1 MDFKKISIF
10 QISLIVIF
18 VVAAIG
24 GLILF
29 ARYKGSS
36 EAQNLPTAEIWGVIP
51 ETDIATIKQA
61 LANNKTFKINYT
73 EKRLEFFYNNLIEAL
88 AAGNSPDLII
98 IPENLLLKLRSK
110 IFTIP
115 LKTMS
120 ERVFRDTYLDEGEIF
135 LTGDGVMA
143 LPFSVDPMIMYW
155 NRDTFASAGLAKP
168 PAIWDEF
175 ILLAQTLTNKDS
187 NGNVFRS
194 AVALGEF
201 DNIINAKEILSAL
214 FLQIGAPPIITSS
227 ETNSANGT
235 TALNFYTQF
244 SNPLGLTYSW
254 NKSLPNSRDAFLA
267 GDLAIYFGFA
277 SELANLRARNP
288 NLYFDVASLPQPKGA
303 KKSLTFGKL
312 YGAAILKSS
321 SDIANSARIAFLLT
335 SNQALKA
342 LSGENGLPPVRRDLL
357 VVKPTDAYGAL
368 FYDSA
373 LKSRGWL
380 DPDYWATSAAF
391 KEMIESVSSG
401 KARSTEAVGKME
413 GEVKKLLVK

>member
-10 QISLIVIF
+10 QIILIAVF

-36 EAQNLPTAEIWGVIP
+36 AALNLPTAEIWGVIP
-51 ETDIATIKQA
+51 AGQFSAIKEAFQSDE
-61 LANNKTFKINYT
+61 TFKINYT
-73 EKRLEFFYNNLIEAL
+73 EKSASVFYGNLIEAL
-88 AAGNSPDLII
+88 AAGNGPDLII
-98 IPENLLLKLRSK
+98 IPENLLSKLRSK
-110 IFTIP
+110 IFTIAFE
-115 LKTMS
+115 TMS
-120 ERVFRDTYLDEGEIF
+120 ERIFRDTYFDEGELF
-135 LTGDGVMA
+135 LTTDGIAA
-143 LPFSVDPMIMYW
+143 LPFSVDPLIMYW

-168 PAIWDEF
+168 PAVWDEF
-175 ILLAQTLTNKDS
+175 ISLAQTLTDKDL

-201 DNIINAKEILSAL
+201 DNIVNAKEILSAL
-214 FLQIGAPPIITSS
+214 FLQIGAPPLAASGG
-227 ETNSANGT
+227 ANNAAGA

-254 NKSLPNSRDAFLA
+254 NKSLPNSSDAFLA

-277 SELANLRARNP
+277 SELPILRAKNP
-288 NLYFDVASLPQPKGA
+288 NLYFDVAPFPQPKNA

-312 YGAAILKSS
+312 YGVSVLKSS
-321 SDIANSARIAFLLT
+321 RDIANSARTAFLLT

-342 LSGENGLPPVRRDLL
+342 FSQKSGLPPVRRDLL
-357 VVKPTDAYGAL
+357 AAKPTDAFGAL
-368 FYDSA
+368 FYDAA

-380 DPDYWATSAAF
+380 DPDYWATAAAF

-401 KARSTEAVGKME
+401 KARPTEAVSKME
-413 GEVKKLLVK
+413 QEINKLIAR